1 MTVLEFVANVIRV
14 VGTVM
19 TVVGLWY
26 SAGGLRVVVS
36 GRIDERKKSASS
48 LRRGL
53 PLLVVGLLLL
63 FGGAWLATWSQA

>member
-1 MTVLEFVANVIRV
+1 VNVLEFVANIGRV

-36 GRIDERKKSASS
+36 GRIDERRQSANS

-53 PLLVVGLLLL
+53 PLLLLGLFLL
-63 FGGAWLATWSQA
+63 FGGAWLAA

>member
-1 MTVLEFVANVIRV
+1 VIEFIANVVRV

-36 GRIDERKKSASS
+36 GRIDERRKSAKS

-53 PLLVVGLLLL
+53 PVLVVGLILLI
-63 FGGAWLATWSQA
+63 GGVWLATWSQA

>member
-1 MTVLEFVANVIRV
+1 VSVLELIANVVRV

-26 SAGGLRVVVS
+26 SAGGLRVVIS
-36 GRIDERKKSASS
+36 GRIDERKKSANS

-53 PLLVVGLLLL
+53 PLLAVGLLLL

>member
-1 MTVLEFVANVIRV
+1 VTVLEFVANVVRV

-36 GRIDERKKSASS
+36 GRIDERKKSAKS

-53 PLLVVGLLLL
+53 PLLAVGLLLL
-63 FGGAWLATWSQA
+63 FGGVWLATWAQA